1 MSINDDLSIIMCK
14 ICTAI
19 LLYRVRREGSD
30 AMEDSAI
37 ISLFFERSEQA
48 IDELNRKYGAAVK
61 KTAANILDDRLD
73 VEECVNDTYLRVWN
87 NIPPHAPSP
96 LAGYVCKI
104 ARNLAVNRYHANR
117 AEKRSGSYA
126 LVLDEMEECI
136 PSGVS
141 VETEYDAKELSA
153 AINRFLST
161 LDKED
166 RFLFV
171 RRYWYA
177 DSVTELAVLTNRSAN
192 RISVRLFRLRE
203 KLRITLMKEGFLA

>member
-1 MSINDDLSIIMCK
+1 
-14 ICTAI
+14 
-19 LLYRVRREGSD
+19 
-30 AMEDSAI
+30 MEDSRI

-48 IDELNRKYGAAVK
+48 IRELDCKYGGAVR
-61 KTAANILDDRLD
+61 KTAANILDDRQD
-73 VEECVNDTYLRVWN
+73 VEECVNDTYLKVWN
-87 NIPPHAPSP
+87 SIPPHAPNP
-96 LAGYVCKI
+96 LAAYVCRI
-104 ARNLAVNRYHANR
+104 SRNLAINRYHANH
-117 AEKRSGSYA
+117 AGKRGTNYG

-141 VETEYDAKELSA
+141 VETELEAKELSA

-161 LDKED
+161 LPPED

-177 DSVTELAVLTNRSAN
+177 DSVADLAAVTNSKVS

-203 KLRITLMKEGFLA
+203 KLRNKLVKEGFLA

>member
-1 MSINDDLSIIMCK
+1 
-14 ICTAI
+14 
-19 LLYRVRREGSD
+19 
-30 AMEDSAI
+30 MEDSAI

-48 IDELNRKYGAAVK
+48 IEELNRKYGAAVK

-73 VEECVNDTYLRVWN
+73 VEECVSDTYLRVWN
-87 NIPPHAPSP
+87 SIPPHAPHS

-117 AEKRSGSYA
+117 AEKRSGNYA

-136 PSGVS
+136 PSGAG
-141 VETEYDAKELSA
+141 VETDYEAKELAS
-153 AINRFLST
+153 AINRFLAA
-161 LDKED
+161 LEPKD

-177 DSVTELAVLTNRSAN
+177 DTVAELAALTNISAN
-192 RISVRLFRLRE
+192 RISVRLFRLRR